1 MKKSFFFCFFFCVWT
16 HRITDRCRI
25 TTRPEYPTVTGQIL
39 DWGKGLLLVE
49 QSLETKYTKVEF
61 THLVLDANEISIC
74 LCSIHK
80 MRCRNESFQFGC
92 SELNELWFRIV
103 LKFIQMNLSM
113 DEYNRCLLNELLL
126 NKRKDPKMEFFMK
139 NNLIISSPHA
149 IHMQIVA
156 PTINAS
162 NVPIFNEVPIQM
174 MILANWSLPVETK
187 EKTKRNK
194 KIAKNKAEKKSKTCL
209 EFSCC

>member
-1 MKKSFFFCFFFCVWT
+1 
-16 HRITDRCRI
+16 
-25 TTRPEYPTVTGQIL
+25 
-39 DWGKGLLLVE
+39 
-49 QSLETKYTKVEF
+49 
-61 THLVLDANEISIC
+61 
-74 LCSIHK
+74 
-80 MRCRNESFQFGC
+80 
-92 SELNELWFRIV
+92 
-103 LKFIQMNLSM
+103 MNLSM